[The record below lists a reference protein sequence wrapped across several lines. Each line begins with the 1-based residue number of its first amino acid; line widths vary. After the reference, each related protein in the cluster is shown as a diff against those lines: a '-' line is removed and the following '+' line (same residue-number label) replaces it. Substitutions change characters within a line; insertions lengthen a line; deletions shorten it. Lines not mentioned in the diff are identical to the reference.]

1 MPLNN
6 LKWNS
11 AWGASLLFGLV
22 YAFAYGPY
30 FLYAPLPDVQ
40 QDSYI
45 YFWAAGLIRDGVI
58 PFPKFTVDVPVG
70 HPVFVWAVKSVTGKT
85 GDVIVVQNL
94 LFIASCVYAIFCFG
108 KLNKAYAWVAAIALS
123 LYSIDNF
130 TMRLNTSLYSECL
143 YSTLLIFIAARL
155 VVFFTEKDPA
165 SLIALVF
172 SLLLPGLVRPNGIYA
187 FFIVGLLAV
196 FIWQQK
202 FPVKYWY
209 SLAGSLAATMLLWS
223 GVNYYFKGIFLPSD
237 PYRIALVM
245 ERNKK
250 AREWNNPEGH
260 SKSHKNRSTLFIENI
275 TSISQTKPS
284 FYFTFI
290 NDRYNYL
297 YEKPMY
303 ADSEQKLFNR
313 FKVDSAAPLLKSY
326 LFGEF
331 MDPTTKPTT
340 VKQLA
345 NLQSPQKSKWMFL
358 NHITYRVFDV
368 LFWNYLWVVAFCI
381 AGIWLLT
388 AIFLLKKGNEVHYLL
403 FSLFSMH
410 FVSVVV
416 VTIGH
421 GGFQARYPHITEP
434 FLFLTVLLTL
444 YQITS
449 TFLPKNS
456 SANA

>member
-6 LKWNS
+6 LKWHS
-11 AWGASLLFGLV
+11 AWGASLLFVLV
-22 YAFAYGPY
+22 YVFAYGPY

-45 YFWAAGLIRDGVI
+45 YFWAASLIKDGII
-58 PFPKFTVDVPVG
+58 PFPKFTIDVPVG

-85 GDVIVVQNL
+85 GNVIVAQNL
-94 LFIASCVYAIFCFG
+94 LFIASCIYAIFCFG
-108 KLNKAYAWVAAIALS
+108 KLKKAYSWIAAIAFS
-123 LYSIDNF
+123 MYSIDNF

-143 YSTLLIFIAARL
+143 YSALLIFIAARL
-155 VVFFTEKDPA
+155 AVFFAEKSTA
-165 SLIALVF
+165 SLIVLVL
-172 SLLLPGLVRPNGIYA
+172 SLLLPGLVRPNGIYV
-187 FFIVGLLAV
+187 FFLVGLLAL
-196 FIWQQK
+196 FILRK
-202 FPVKYWY
+202 RYPVKYWY
-209 SLAGSLAATMLLWS
+209 SLAGSLAVTMVIWS
-223 GVNYYFKGIFLPSD
+223 SINYYFKGIFLPSD

-250 AREWNNPEGH
+250 AKEPNQ
-260 SKSHKNRSTLFIENI
+260 SKSHKTRSRLFVENI

-290 NDRYNYL
+290 KDRYNYL

-303 ADSEQKLFNR
+303 ADSTQKLFNR
-313 FKVDSAAPLLKSY
+313 FKVDSAAPLLKNY

-331 MDPTTKPTT
+331 KDQTNKPAT
-340 VKQLA
+340 VKQLT
-345 NLQSPQKSKWMFL
+345 NLQSPQKSKWMFF
-358 NHITYRVFDV
+358 NHIVYKVFDL
-368 LFWNYLWVVAFCI
+368 LFWNYIWVVAFCI
-381 AGIWLLT
+381 AGTWLLT
-388 AIFLLKKGNEVHYLL
+388 AIFLLKNGSEVHYLL

-434 FLFLTVLLTL
+434 FLFLTVLFAL

-449 TFLPKNS
+449 AFLPKNS
-456 SANA
+456 FANA